1 MDSRLLPGGSDER
14 DRPAEAGGWMTPR
27 FSSRSDS
34 RIQEEHTLQARVEQ
48 EYGLNQDEVARLR
61 GLEIMLD
68 QC

>member
-1 MDSRLLPGGSDER
+1 
-14 DRPAEAGGWMTPR
+14 MTPR

-68 QC
+68 